1 MYFTKKDKKMAKRPY
16 DFLAEG
22 YDASEI
28 ELKRACKSG
37 DKKAMRQAMKN
48 HHDFEYALLYRL
60 TPESKKERKRSN
72 HDK

>member
-1 MYFTKKDKKMAKRPY
+1 MYFTNKNKKMARRPY

-37 DKKAMRQAMKN
+37 DKKAMRSAMKN

-60 TPESKKERKRSN
+60 TPESKKERKRRYN
-72 HDK
+72 GK